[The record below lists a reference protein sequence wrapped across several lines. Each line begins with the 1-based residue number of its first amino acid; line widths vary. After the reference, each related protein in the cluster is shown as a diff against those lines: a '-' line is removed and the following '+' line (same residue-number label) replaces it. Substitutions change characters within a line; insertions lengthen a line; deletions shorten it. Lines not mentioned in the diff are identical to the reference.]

1 MTDFN
6 GLVLN
11 VLRRFCYLLGMLIK
25 MDLATALKKLR
36 GSRTQKEVARRA
48 ELSPS
53 TWNQYEKAR
62 RLPKEESWP
71 KLARGLGCSEEE
83 LWDEVV
89 IAYHERTGKTLDR
102 DNQLTA
108 VVEAFV
114 TRISEEVG
122 DRVADRVGDHVVDR
136 VVERLGGQA
145 AAEKPDGE

>member
-1 MTDFN
+1 M
-6 GLVLN
+6 N

-25 MDLATALKKLR
+25 VDLATALKKLR
-36 GSRTQKEVARRA
+36 GSRTQKEVARKA

-71 KLARGLGCSEEE
+71 KLARGLGCSVEE

-89 IAYHERTGKTLDR
+89 TAYQERTGKTLDR
-102 DNQLTA
+102 DNRLTA
-108 VVEAFV
+108 VVEDFV

-122 DRVADRVGDHVVDR
+122 DRVADRV
-136 VVERLGGQA
+136 VERLGRRAVIEEAGG
-145 AAEKPDGE
+145 D

>member
-25 MDLATALKKLR
+25 VDLATALKKLR
-36 GSRTQKEVARRA
+36 GSRTQKEVARKA

-71 KLARGLGCSEEE
+71 KLARGLGCSVEE

-89 IAYHERTGKTLDR
+89 TAYQERTGKTLDR
-102 DNQLTA
+102 DNRLTV
-108 VVEAFV
+108 VVEDFV

-122 DRVADRVGDHVVDR
+122 DRVADRV
-136 VVERLGGQA
+136 VERLGRRAVIEDAGG
-145 AAEKPDGE
+145 D

>member
-1 MTDFN
+1 M
-6 GLVLN
+6 N

-25 MDLATALKKLR
+25 VDLATALKKLR
-36 GSRTQKEVARRA
+36 GGRTQKEVARKA

-71 KLARGLGCSEEE
+71 KLARGLGCSVEE

-89 IAYHERTGKTLDR
+89 TAYQERTGKTLDR
-102 DNQLTA
+102 DNRLTV
-108 VVEAFV
+108 VVEDFV

-122 DRVADRVGDHVVDR
+122 DRVADRV
-136 VVERLGGQA
+136 VERLGRRAVIEEAGG
-145 AAEKPDGE
+145 D